1 MIIETKY
8 GKMSG
13 ADMGNYVEYRGVPYA
28 QPPVGE
34 LRWRA
39 PVEPKAW
46 DGVFKA
52 DTYPARC
59 MQEDQPNAL
68 YTKEFYADPAFD
80 RKNAEDCLYINIW
93 TPKEPENQPYP
104 VAFWIHGGAFLG
116 GYATEQEFDGEAY
129 CRRGVIL
136 VSVEYRCNIFGF
148 LAHPWTGAENE
159 SGHSGNYGILDQIA
173 ALKWVYENIGAFGG
187 DPHNITVFGQSA
199 GAMSAQTLISSPL
212 TENMIAKA
220 ILQSGGGYKNGLNR
234 DDMTQAF
241 QEELGELFVKAA
253 GAKTLEELRALPAEK
268 VISLMPAFFAEAF
281 PKAKGL
287 FLVPTFDDYVLSE
300 SYDALIDQ
308 MKIKD
313 IPYMIGSTKDDIMV
327 TPEMKE
333 KGERGPL
340 YEGCLAFCRRL
351 AEAGGGPVW
360 NYYFTRELP
369 GDDAGAFHSSELWY
383 MFGTLKRCWRPMTE
397 ADFALSGQMLDYWT
411 NFMKKGDPNG
421 GGLEEWRPC
430 RGEAENIRIFN
441 V

>member
-13 ADMGNYVEYRGVPYA
+13 VDMGDYVEYRGVPYA

-46 DGVFKA
+46 DGVFEA

-59 MQEDQPNAL
+59 MQEKQEDAL
-68 YTKEFYADPAFD
+68 YKKEFYADPAFD
-80 RKNAEDCLYINIW
+80 RKDAEDCLYINIW
-93 TPKEPENQPYP
+93 TPKEPGNQPYP

-148 LAHPWTGAENE
+148 LAHPWLGAENE
-159 SGHSGNYGILDQIA
+159 SGRSGNYGILDQIA

-199 GAMSAQTLISSPL
+199 GAMSTQTLISSPL

-220 ILQSGGGYKNGLNR
+220 ILQSGGGYRNGLNR
-234 DDMTQAF
+234 DDMTLKF

-253 GAKTLEELRALPAEK
+253 GAKTLEELRALPAENA
-268 VISLMPAFFAEAF
+268 ISLIPAFFAEAF

-300 SYDALIDQ
+300 GYDALIDQ

-313 IPYMIGSTKDDIMV
+313 IPYMLGSTADDIMV

-333 KGERGPL
+333 KGEQGPL
-340 YEGCLAFCRRL
+340 YEGCLNFSRKL

-360 NYYFTRELP
+360 NYYFTRTLP

-421 GGLEEWRPC
+421 EGLAEWRPC
-430 RGEAENIRIFN
+430 RGEAENIRIFD